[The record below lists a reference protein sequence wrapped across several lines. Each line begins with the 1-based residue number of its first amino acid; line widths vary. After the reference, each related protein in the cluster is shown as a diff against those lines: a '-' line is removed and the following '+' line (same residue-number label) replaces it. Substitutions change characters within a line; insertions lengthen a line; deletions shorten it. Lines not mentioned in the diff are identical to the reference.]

1 MTEEQR
7 QSWKNWLKPIYD
19 EYKTYLDKLPH
30 RIIFLGRIKD
40 NLTVVDAGTGL
51 GLIGFRVFKK
61 FKNLNVIAIDKD
73 KECLN
78 YCREII
84 EKNNIR
90 ENYKLIDAA
99 IDEKIPL
106 EDCSADRILERAVTM
121 YCVNKQNVLNEYYRI
136 LKKDSQISLFDVIFC
151 DKTFRIYDYLN
162 PKTTKNFEF
171 YKAVEDKVRNEFYDP
186 LTNFDEKTLKNDL
199 KSAGFKNICIFKI
212 KNYEFWRCSEKLED
226 TNLFYYGLPH
236 VFSLNEKFLKYMT
249 DEQFK
254 IYYNEVEKQLKN
266 KKIKYY
272 GFRLFITA
280 LKTPS
285 FISIIKLFFT
295 RLRFWFSYVLVKRLR
310 NSIVCLFQSGY
321 DNF

>member
-7 QSWKNWLKPIYD
+7 QSWKNWLKPKYD
-19 EYKTYLDKLPH
+19 EYKTYLDKLAD

-90 ENYKLIDAA
+90 ENYKLIEAA

-106 EDCSADRILERAVTM
+106 KDCYADRILERAVTM
-121 YCVNKQNVLNEYYRI
+121 YCVNKQGVLNEYYRI
-136 LKKDSQISLFDVIFC
+136 LKKDSQISLFDVIFY

-162 PKTTKNFEF
+162 PKTTKNYEF
-171 YKAVEDKVRNEFYDP
+171 YKTVEDKVRNEFYDP
-186 LTNFDEKTLKNDL
+186 LTNFDEKTLKNNL

-212 KNYEFWRCSEKLED
+212 KDYDFWRCSEKLED

>member
-1 MTEEQR
+1 M
-7 QSWKNWLKPIYD
+7 
-19 EYKTYLDKLPH
+19 
-30 RIIFLGRIKD
+30 
-40 NLTVVDAGTGL
+40 
-51 GLIGFRVFKK
+51 
-61 FKNLNVIAIDKD
+61 
-73 KECLN
+73 
-78 YCREII
+78 
-84 EKNNIR
+84 
-90 ENYKLIDAA
+90 
-99 IDEKIPL
+99 
-106 EDCSADRILERAVTM
+106 
-121 YCVNKQNVLNEYYRI
+121 
-136 LKKDSQISLFDVIFC
+136 
-151 DKTFRIYDYLN
+151 
-162 PKTTKNFEF
+162 
-171 YKAVEDKVRNEFYDP
+171 
-186 LTNFDEKTLKNDL
+186 TNFDEKTLKNDL

>member
-19 EYKTYLDKLPH
+19 EYKTYLDKLAD

-90 ENYKLIDAA
+90 ENYKLIEAA

-106 EDCSADRILERAVTM
+106 KDCYADRILERAVTM
-121 YCVNKQNVLNEYYRI
+121 YCVNKQSVLNEYYRI
-136 LKKDSQISLFDVIFC
+136 LKKDSQISLFDVILY

-186 LTNFDEKTLKNDL
+186 LTNFDEKTLKNNL

-212 KNYEFWRCSEKLED
+212 KDYEFWRCSEKLED

-295 RLRFWFSYVLVKRLR
+295 RLRFWFSYVLVNRLR